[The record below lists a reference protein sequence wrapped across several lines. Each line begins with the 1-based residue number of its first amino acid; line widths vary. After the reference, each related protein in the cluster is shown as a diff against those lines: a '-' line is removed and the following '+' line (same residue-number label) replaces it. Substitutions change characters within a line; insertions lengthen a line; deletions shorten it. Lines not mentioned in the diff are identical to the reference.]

1 MDLLKTSRL
10 INKRYDNL
18 DEEVKSKI
26 PYCEY
31 ILKEYE
37 NTFEFYAKNYKNEKQ
52 GLLFVDVLQVNVF
65 LNNFDK
71 MESYKTFKKPHLIEY
86 FNRSLNF
93 MVIIDFLVN
102 FNKFDNSTIVDDK
115 YTQQKIFEFF
125 VILNQ
130 FYHFSI
136 YLQLDEDFLEYLQTL
151 IVLYS
156 LSLNRSILEIHFNN
170 TLPLINHFFY
180 YNLFIPLYKENNYKC
195 YKDKERLYNYLIKT
209 FENDLVEFDP
219 EHDYQTDTYAHVDKL
234 FKILNCYSK
243 DVERKIKEKESK
255 NEDSDNDNEN
265 ESDSED
271 SMLEPEYSIEETD
284 PNYKL
289 YRQQFIYR
297 EFQKAMKYYSIVNDI
312 EKIDVEIKKYTALK
326 NNKDD
331 DFSQRILTMMG
342 EELEDYNNI
351 YQQQLEK
358 IFQIAYNFGHQN
370 IVQRVTNVPYF
381 VITQT
386 IYDII
391 NDAKQL
397 PDSITILTKNINKF
411 LIKKYSNNS
420 EFVKFI
426 QSPKP
431 NLNNFANMV
440 KNKIIEVINSD
451 EHNND

>member
-10 INKRYDNL
+10 INRRYENL
-18 DEEVKSKI
+18 DEEIKAKI
-26 PYCEY
+26 PYGEY

-156 LSLNRSILEIHFNN
+156 LSLNRTILEIHFNN

-195 YKDKERLYNYLIKT
+195 YKDKERLYNHLIKT
-209 FENDLVEFDP
+209 FENDLMDFDP
-219 EHDYQTDTYAHVDKL
+219 EYDYQTDEYAHVDNL
-234 FKILNCYSK
+234 FERFNCYTT
-243 DVERKIKEKESK
+243 DVIRKIKEKNNK
-255 NEDSDNDNEN
+255 NEESDEDTNDN
-265 ESDSED
+265 ESDSD
-271 SMLEPEYSIEETD
+271 DPNYEPEYYIELTD
-284 PNYKL
+284 PNYIL
-289 YRQQFIYR
+289 YRKQFIYR
-297 EFQKAMKYYSIVNDI
+297 EFQKAMKFYSIINDI
-312 EKIDVEIKKYTALK
+312 EKIEVEIKKYSSLK

-342 EELEDYNNI
+342 EELDDYNSI

-370 IVQRVTNVPYF
+370 IVQHITNVPHF
-381 VITQT
+381 VLTQT

-397 PDSITILTKNINKF
+397 PDSVTILTKNINKF
-411 LIKKYSNNS
+411 LIKKYSNNND
-420 EFVKFI
+420 FVKFI
-426 QSPKP
+426 QSPKM
-431 NLNNFANMV
+431 NFADMV
-440 KNKIIEVINSD
+440 KNKIIEIMNS
-451 EHNND
+451 EEFND